1 MLELTRKKNESII
14 IDDDIKIIVLS
25 DKHDQVKLG
34 IEAVDD
40 VEMLREEIYDGIPKS
55 FVDE

>member
-34 IEAVDD
+34 IEAADD